1 MTRRDTDPDRTDHT
15 FETDAVFDPETY
27 LPTVEATLGE
37 ERTRTE
43 AEFVA
48 DRFGTD
54 ERLLDAP
61 CGHGR
66 HANRLAARGHAVA
79 GLDRSSAFLDRAR
92 ADASDR
98 GVAERVDYRQ
108 GDLRSLPYDDA
119 AFDGVYNLL
128 TSFGFFDEADNRK
141 QLAEF
146 ARVLRPG
153 GRLVMELA
161 HRDGVLYDYRPA
173 GVTRT
178 EAGTVVEERSFDPRT
193 GRNRSE
199 RLTVL
204 APDARTDGGDT
215 DPDPARERRP
225 GSVGPHAGAD
235 DSASDGP
242 EGRDP
247 PDGYR
252 RVQAATFEVRLYSFT
267 ELRRDQGS
275 IPSASAIASA
285 GWTGRSH
292 RLRSS
297 ICVRQEVPGAT
308 TRASP
313 AGSTSR
319 SWSNST
325 SPMAR
330 LIERC
335 SAS

>member
-1 MTRRDTDPDRTDHT
+1 MTRHDTDADPDSDRTDHT

-27 LPTVEATLGE
+27 LPTVEATLDE
-37 ERTRTE
+37 ERTE
-43 AEFVA
+43 QEVAFVA

-66 HANRLAARGHAVA
+66 HASRLAARGHAVA

-92 ADASDR
+92 ADARER

-128 TSFGFFDEADNRK
+128 TSFGFFDEAGDRK

-173 GVTRT
+173 DVTRT
-178 EAGTVVEERSFDPRT
+178 AAGTVVEERSFDPRT

-204 APDARTDGGDT
+204 APDARTDGGDAGST
-215 DPDPARERRP
+215 PARKRERERRP
-225 GSVGPHAGAD
+225 GSVGPRAGAGAD
-235 DSASDGP
+235 DGDGRTDGP

-267 ELRRDQGS
+267 ELRWLLED
-275 IPSASAIASA
+275 A
-285 GWTGRSH
+285 GFE
-292 RLRSS
+292 
-297 ICVRQEVPGAT
+297 VREVYGGTDESDLSLESTRMAVVAAAT
-308 TRASP
+308 
-313 AGSTSR
+313 
-319 SWSNST
+319 
-325 SPMAR
+325 
-330 LIERC
+330 
-335 SAS
+335 

>member
-66 HANRLAARGHAVA
+66 HANRLAARGHAGA

-215 DPDPARERRP
+215 DSDPARERRP
-225 GSVGPHAGAD
+225 GPVGSRTDAD
-235 DSASDGP
+235 DSASDGRTDGP

-267 ELRRDQGS
+267 ELRWLLEDAGFEVREVYGGTDERDLS
-275 IPSASAIASA
+275 LES
-285 GWTGRSH
+285 
-292 RLRSS
+292 
-297 ICVRQEVPGAT
+297 
-308 TRASP
+308 TR
-313 AGSTSR
+313 
-319 SWSNST
+319 
-325 SPMAR
+325 MAVVA
-330 LIERC
+330 E
-335 SAS
+335 A

>member
-43 AEFVA
+43 VEFVA

-66 HANRLAARGHAVA
+66 HANRLAARGYEVA
-79 GLDRSSAFLDRAR
+79 GLDRSPEFLDRAR
-92 ADASDR
+92 ADARER
-98 GVAERVDYRQ
+98 GVAERVAYRE

-119 AFDGVYNLL
+119 AFDGVYNLF
-128 TSFGFFDEADNRK
+128 TSFGFFDEAGNRE

-161 HRDGVLYDYRPA
+161 HRDGLLYDYRSA
-173 GVTRT
+173 SVTET
-178 EAGTVVEERSFDPRT
+178 AAGTVVEERSFDPLT

-204 APDARTDGGDT
+204 APDARTDGGDHN
-215 DPDPARERRP
+215 PARERGP
-225 GSVGPHAGAD
+225 GPVGPRDPRAAG
-235 DSASDGP
+235 DGRTDG
-242 EGRDP
+242 GRDP

-252 RVQAATFEVRLYSFT
+252 CVRAATFEVRLYSFT
-267 ELRRDQGS
+267 ELRWLLED
-275 IPSASAIASA
+275 A
-285 GWTGRSH
+285 GFEVRETYGGVGEDDLTVECT
-292 RLRSS
+292 RLA
-297 ICVRQEVPGAT
+297 VVAQA
-308 TRASP
+308 
-313 AGSTSR
+313 
-319 SWSNST
+319 
-325 SPMAR
+325 
-330 LIERC
+330 
-335 SAS
+335 